1 MEEFLAEKQNK
12 ILIFVECVEYCGACL
27 INKGCVTRHDKC
39 FDSNLR
45 PLVMVSMSSLASSST
60 LLASSNTTS
69 ICDDLEDLNDDDDDD
84 EEIIE
89 TPKEDS
95 PEPET
100 SSISIYGSP
109 LSSVYETPISS
120 PNYAT
125 PRTSVSPWSSPQ
137 SSIKSNGHASAA
149 LLQTQPAPQR
159 GDVIQPNFG

>member
-1 MEEFLAEKQNK
+1 
-12 ILIFVECVEYCGACL
+12 
-27 INKGCVTRHDKC
+27 
-39 FDSNLR
+39 
-45 PLVMVSMSSLASSST
+45 MVSMTSLASSST

-69 ICDDLEDLNDDDDDD
+69 ICDDFIDDITDN
-84 EEIIE
+84 EEQPQEQIEVIETE

-120 PNYAT
+120 PTYAT

-137 SSIKSNGHASAA
+137 SSIKSNG
-149 LLQTQPAPQR
+149 PIVPQR
-159 GDVIQPNFG
+159 GDVIQPCLG